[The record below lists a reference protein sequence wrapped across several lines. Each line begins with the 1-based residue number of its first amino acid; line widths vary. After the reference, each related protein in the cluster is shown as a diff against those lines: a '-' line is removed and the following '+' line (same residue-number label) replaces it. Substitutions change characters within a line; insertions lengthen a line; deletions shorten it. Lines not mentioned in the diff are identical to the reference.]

1 MSWEILRR
9 PRFGKFGQKF
19 ARENCLDS
27 IHDVVQVAS
36 KASSKFKAILVKDY
50 ITGERHVD
58 WFIFSTFLD
67 QFFRIPTSLKIKRYH
82 QFRFSSEKP
91 GFVFVRQWS
100 SSPEEEYY
108 LLKKV
113 AHQKTSHTEFQML
126 LNPRRYGYQA
136 RENGIFMK
144 HCKEKSKSK
153 RLCRNVTCENK

>member
-1 MSWEILRR
+1 MSSKTCNEQGDSLEFDEWDVDHDDYCYWSSIWRYIEFPGGMSWEILRR

-91 GFVFVRQWS
+91 GFVFVWQLS
-100 SSPEEEYY
+100 QV
-108 LLKKV
+108 LKRNI
-113 AHQKTSHTEFQML
+113 TS
-126 LNPRRYGYQA
+126 
-136 RENGIFMK
+136 
-144 HCKEKSKSK
+144 
-153 RLCRNVTCENK
+153 